1 MTRLDVRLGE
11 AFCTPAE
18 VLGRIVVVIDVLRAA
33 TTVAT
38 ALANG
43 ARGVHPFETV
53 EETARRGAEMDRE
66 TVRLAGE
73 RRMVR
78 IPGFDF
84 GNSPLEFT
92 TDAIGKR
99 TLLFTTTNGTPA
111 LAATHGARCCYFAA
125 FVNVAATVAAVQR
138 EYAAKPADLLVLCAG
153 HERHVTLEDI
163 VCAGRIVRLLTSA
176 TSGEAEGENGAASE
190 PMFTLDDGAQIAM
203 TLEAPYRDSLGALGN
218 DAAHARA
225 LRAAGF
231 GADVDYSLTL
241 DSVPVAVA
249 FKGHRLE
256 LH

>member
-1 MTRLDVRLGE
+1 MRFGE
-11 AFCTPAE
+11 ALCTPAE

-43 ARGVHPFETV
+43 ARGVHPFESV
-53 EETARRGAEMDRE
+53 EETARRGAEMDRA

-92 TDAIGKR
+92 RDAIGDR

-111 LAATHGARCCYFAA
+111 LVATHGARACYFAS
-125 FVNVAATVAAVQR
+125 FVNVTATVSALHAELQEKSGDV
-138 EYAAKPADLLVLCAG
+138 LMLCAG
-153 HERHVTLEDI
+153 HERRVTLEDV
-163 VCAGRIVRLLTSA
+163 VCAGRVVRLLVA
-176 TSGEAEGENGAASE
+176 GA
-190 PMFTLDDGAQIAM
+190 PGTTFLRDDGAFAAER
-203 TLEAPYRDSLGALGN
+203 LEAPYRESLATLSD
-218 DAAHARA
+218 DAVHARA

-231 GADVDYSLTL
+231 GADVDYCLAF

-249 FKGHRLE
+249 YKGHRLE

>member
-1 MTRLDVRLGE
+1 MTRLEVRLGE
-11 AFCTPAE
+11 SLCMPAE

-38 ALANG
+38 ALSNG

-53 EETARRGAEMDRE
+53 EETARRGSEMDRE
-66 TVRLAGE
+66 SVRLAGE

-92 TDAIGKR
+92 RDAIGGR

-111 LAATHGARCCYFAA
+111 LVATHGARACYFAS
-125 FVNVAATVAAVQR
+125 FVNVTATVAAVRR
-138 EYAAKPADLLVLCAG
+138 ELETKAADVVVICAG
-153 HERHVTLEDI
+153 HERRITLEDV
-163 VCAGRIVRLLTSA
+163 VCAGRITRLL
-176 TSGEAEGENGAASE
+176 AAGDE
-190 PMFTLDDGAQIAM
+190 TRHFTRDDGSYVAEQ
-203 TLEAPYRDSLGALGN
+203 LEAPYRESLESLGA

-231 GADVDYSLTL
+231 GADVDYCLTL
-241 DSVPVAVA
+241 DAVPVAVA
-249 FKGHRLE
+249 YRNHTLE

>member
-84 GNSPLEFT
+84 GNSPLEFST
-92 TDAIGKR
+92 EAIGKR

-111 LAATHGARCCYFAA
+111 LVATHGARCCYFAA
-125 FVNVAATVAAVQR
+125 FVNVAATLAAVRR
-138 EYAAKPADLLVLCAG
+138 EYAAKPADVLVLCAG
-153 HERHVTLEDI
+153 HERRVTLEDI
-163 VCAGRIVRLLTSA
+163 VCAGRIVRLLTTA
-176 TSGEAEGENGAASE
+176 TGEHAAGDADTSD
-190 PMFTLDDGAQIAM
+190 PVFTCDDGARIAM
-203 TLEAPYRDSLGALGN
+203 TLEAPYRDSLDALGA

>member
-1 MTRLDVRLGE
+1 MTRLEVRFGE
-11 AFCTPAE
+11 SLCTPAE

-38 ALANG
+38 ALRNG

-53 EETARRGAEMDRE
+53 EETARRASEMDRE
-66 TVRLAGE
+66 SVRLAGE

-92 TDAIGKR
+92 RDAIGGR

-111 LAATHGARCCYFAA
+111 LVATHGARACYFAS
-125 FVNVAATVAAVQR
+125 FVNVAATVEAVRR
-138 EYAAKPADLLVLCAG
+138 ELETRTSDVLVLCAG
-153 HERHVTLEDI
+153 HERRITLEDV
-163 VCAGRIVRLLTSA
+163 VCAGRITRMLAGV
-176 TSGEAEGENGAASE
+176 EGV
-190 PMFTLDDGAQIAM
+190 PHFTRDDGSYAAEQ
-203 TLEAPYRDSLGALGN
+203 LEMPYRDSLESLGA

-231 GADVDYSLTL
+231 GADVDYCLSL
-241 DSVPVAVA
+241 DAVPVAVA
-249 FKGHRLE
+249 YSNHRLE

>member
-1 MTRLDVRLGE
+1 MRFGE
-11 AFCTPAE
+11 ALCTPAE

-43 ARGVHPFETV
+43 ARGVHPFESV
-53 EETARRGAEMDRE
+53 NETARRGAEMDRE

-92 TDAIGKR
+92 RDAIGGR
-99 TLLFTTTNGTPA
+99 TLLFSTTNGTPA
-111 LAATHGARCCYFAA
+111 LIATHGARACYFAS
-125 FVNVAATVAAVQR
+125 FVNVAATVSALHAERDSKSGDV
-138 EYAAKPADLLVLCAG
+138 LILCAG
-153 HERHVTLEDI
+153 HERRVTLEDV
-163 VCAGRIVRLLTSA
+163 VCAGRIVRLLAAGASA
-176 TSGEAEGENGAASE
+176 ATFAR
-190 PMFTLDDGAQIAM
+190 DDGALAAEQ
-203 TLEAPYRDSLGALGN
+203 LEAPYRDSLAALSD
-218 DAAHARA
+218 DAGHARA
-225 LRAAGF
+225 LRTAGF
-231 GADVDYSLTL
+231 GADVDYCLSF

-249 FKGHRLE
+249 YKGHRLE

>member
-1 MTRLDVRLGE
+1 MRLGE
-11 AFCTPAE
+11 AFCTSAE

-92 TDAIGKR
+92 RAAIGGR

-111 LAATHGARCCYFAA
+111 LVATHGARACYFAS
-125 FVNVAATVAAVQR
+125 FVNVAATVDAVR
-138 EYAAKPADLLVLCAG
+138 AELAAKAGDVLVLCAG
-153 HERHVTLEDI
+153 HERHVTLEDV
-163 VCAGRIVRLLTSA
+163 VCAGRITRLL
-176 TSGEAEGENGAASE
+176 AASDTGIE
-190 PMFTLDDGAQIAM
+190 FTRDDGAYAAER
-203 TLEAPYRDSLGALGN
+203 LETPYQESLTMLAE

-225 LRAAGF
+225 LRNAGF
-231 GADVDYSLTL
+231 GADVDYCLSF

-249 FKGHRLE
+249 YKGHRLE

>member
-1 MTRLDVRLGE
+1 MARLEVRLGE
-11 AFCTPAE
+11 SHCSPADA
-18 VLGRIVVVIDVLRAA
+18 LGKIVVVIDVLRAA
-33 TTVAT
+33 STVAT
-38 ALANG
+38 ALQNG

-53 EETARRGAEMDRE
+53 EETARRASEMDRE

-84 GNSPLEFT
+84 GNSPLEFSRN
-92 TDAIGKR
+92 AIAAR

-111 LAATHGARCCYFAA
+111 LVSTHGARACYFAS

-138 EYAAKPADLLVLCAG
+138 DLDAKPSDVLVLCSG
-153 HERHVTLEDI
+153 HERRCTLEDI
-163 VCAGRIVRLLTSA
+163 VCAGRISRLLGA
-176 TSGEAEGENGAASE
+176 GESGLHL
-190 PMFTLDDGAQIAM
+190 TRDDGAYIAEQ
-203 TLEAPYRDSLGALGN
+203 LEGPYRDSLAALGT

-231 GADVDYSLTL
+231 GADVDYCLTL
-241 DSVPVAVA
+241 DAVPVAVA
-249 FKGHRLE
+249 YGNHRLE